1 MSLVF
6 TFLCATNQARALTFE
21 RAFDLHKNLVRRN
34 KMGFEGLDKAKKKD
48 LTVNKPKEDK
58 DQTFESV
65 VE

>member
-1 MSLVF
+1 MNGLLNCSMSLVF

-34 KMGFEGLDKAKKKD
+34 KAKKKD